1 MITSIFSKSKPI
13 NFLIVFVITALA
25 FLTIKF
31 KHIDAPV
38 SSMFIF
44 EQVITFLGLY
54 FSILVLNFIA
64 SKNDLTPKSNL
75 EIVLFSFFLLL
86 LPESLFSA
94 KVIWANFFILLAVRR
109 LVSLRTKK
117 RVKAKLFDAA
127 MLIGIA
133 ALFYFWAILFFLLIP
148 LILLFHSDDNIKHW
162 VIPFVGLMTLF
173 ILCVGA
179 SIVMHDGYF
188 RFFKVNHA
196 ICLDL
201 SVYNTLQYIVST
213 AIMLVFGLWS
223 SFSYVS
229 SIKMKTSGLRPGF
242 KVVFAGMFIAV
253 VIILISPNKNGSD
266 FLFLFAPLVIVIA
279 NYIELIKQKWI
290 KEVFFSVLLITP
302 IVFLVLN
309 FLSVS

>member
-31 KHIDAPV
+31 KYIDAPV

-44 EQVITFLGLY
+44 EQVMTFLGLY

-94 KVIWANFFILLAVRR
+94 KVIWANCFILLAVRR
-109 LVSLRTKK
+109 LISLRTKK

-127 MLIGIA
+127 MLIGFA

-148 LILLFHSDDNIKHW
+148 LILLFHSDDKIKHW
-162 VIPFVGLMTLF
+162 IIPFVGLMTLF

-179 SIVMHDGYF
+179 SIVMHDSYF
-188 RFFKVNHA
+188 HFFKVNHA

-201 SVYNTLQYIVST
+201 SVYNTLQYIVSAT
-213 AIMLVFGLWS
+213 IMLVFGLWS